1 MIRVKNKF
9 TVKTISFVMMIVF
22 FALYGCSQSKQKVS
36 NLKQSR
42 VSDVGAQQSNGL
54 KSLTL
59 QEDEGQ
65 LAIKF
70 QAERALSPNIFRLS
84 DPQRIVVDLVNTRNL
99 LKDRIVI
106 ASKNNVIQEVTV
118 NEFNDS
124 NNILSRVVIV
134 LNAAVEYEAHALN
147 NGLALK
153 ISRSDQQKTIEQ
165 DNDNLSIAEFS
176 LMENEEQ
183 NNSQASAARSMA
195 DKASNFDSMQS
206 SNTTKNQL
214 IKILSRPKLDGT
226 EIELIFSGSVK
237 QYEDFSL
244 KGPNRIVFDLQ
255 QVENVLAE
263 GKTVSVLS
271 DEVSKIRLGEAK
283 NKTRAVIDLSRDT
296 NPKYEVSKQENRLKI
311 YIPAKNTLDAVPV
324 VNKTVDIAA
333 KERIKVNLARKEEKK
348 SVEPEVSMA
357 PVDVKTNNIEQ
368 QNTALEQN
376 KSQPSAQKQNS
387 FLDTAALN
395 KATPSAA
402 RSPKNSLSVNPV
414 DKTKPKS
421 TLLNELNDVKLEKS
435 KQETVVKLMLDKNSL
450 NYDVLNPEPGVL
462 NIQLDNT
469 VYKKSKLKKILK
481 RQNYSGTA
489 IKKINLKKVSKQ
501 SAVLEVSLQDQAIFE
516 VGEENKGLLLRVR
529 PKKQIISDI
538 VDSNSAI
545 KNTKQT
551 PLKQN
556 KTLAIANTQPAT
568 QKQEVSTNSKPMD
581 FEDKTIDIAESE
593 VETLA
598 NDLVEI
604 EGLEDNVKNTFPQ
617 ERVIK
622 NPLGVEV
629 QDSSKIKN
637 YAYVKEEFM
646 SDTIADGEPLSQMG
660 SILSGAV
667 EGKKFTGRRISLDFK
682 DAEVKSIFKLIAE
695 ISQFNIIISDDVV
708 GRITI
713 RLDEVPWDQ
722 AFAIILQTR
731 GLWFEKYGNI
741 IRVAPAAKLQQEKEA
756 AANAEKAAK
765 AVKPLD
771 ILFKPV
777 SFAQAGTLEK
787 QVKSVLSDRGTVDID
802 SRTNTL
808 IIKDIREHLDKAKRM
823 IDILDTQTPQVTI
836 EARIVEATTT
846 FTRSFG
852 INWSGSASFTSATGN
867 PTGLFFPNSIGIPNF
882 ALNFPV
888 EAGAIN
894 TQANLRL
901 GSINNILDLD
911 LAIALGEQEGN
922 FKLIS
927 SPKVTVLDNSSATI
941 SAGTQIPYQTQS
953 DNLGTNV
960 NFQTANTSLT
970 VTPHITNDGSIL
982 MNISATRDEPNFS
995 ASVEG
1000 NPTIDQRTA
1009 STEVLVKSGNT
1020 TVIGGIYSTSSG
1032 GNQSRLPVLHRI
1044 PIIGALFKNYNKTVR
1059 RSELLIFVTP
1069 RIVGDERKAI
1079 RNVRE

>member
-1 MIRVKNKF
+1 MIRVNK
-9 TVKTISFVMMIVF
+9 KFVIKKAGIAFAVGF
-22 FALYGCSQSKQKVS
+22 FALWGCSQSKQKIS
-36 NLKQSR
+36 DIKQQKKIETG
-42 VSDVGAQQSNGL
+42 VTQINGL

-59 QEDEGQ
+59 QDNEGH
-65 LAIKF
+65 LVIKF
-70 QAERALSPNIFRLS
+70 EAEKALSPNIFRLS

-99 LKDRIVI
+99 LNDSVI
-106 ASKNNVIQEVTV
+106 NSTSNVVKEVTV
-118 NEFNDS
+118 NEFNDN

-134 LNAAVEYEAHALN
+134 LNKNVEYEAHALS

-153 ISRSDQQKTIEQ
+153 ILAPNVRNTLPQE
-165 DNDNLSIAEFS
+165 NDNLSIAEFS
-176 LMENEEQ
+176 LMENLDQ
-183 NNSQASAARSMA
+183 DNVQTPKTNQTGFQSKITSA
-195 DKASNFDSMQS
+195 N
-206 SNTTKNQL
+206 KNQL
-214 IKILSRPKLDGT
+214 IKILSRPQIDGT
-226 EIELIFSGSVK
+226 EIELIFSEPIK
-237 QYEDFSL
+237 EYHDFSL
-244 KGPNRIVFDLQ
+244 NGPNRIVFDLQ
-255 QVENVLAE
+255 DVENVLTE

-271 DEVSKIRLGEAK
+271 DEVSQIRLGEAK
-283 NKTRAVIDLSRDT
+283 NKTRAVIDLSGIDHAT
-296 NPKYEVSKQENRLKI
+296 YKVSKSDNRLKV
-311 YIPAKNTLDAVPV
+311 YIPSKSIPDVVPTM
-324 VNKTVDIAA
+324 NKTTDIASRD
-333 KERIKVNLARKEEKK
+333 KIKNESKVKQDKTKDAA
-348 SVEPEVSMA
+348 VSMVA
-357 PVDVKTNNIEQ
+357 LD
-368 QNTALEQN
+368 NTATSTQVNSSELKE
-376 KSQPSAQKQNS
+376 NS
-387 FLDTAALN
+387 FLDLAAMN
-395 KATPSAA
+395 SNVVSSPNNATKVNNAKALASVKRQESKTTTINHL
-402 RSPKNSLSVNPV
+402 NSLQLEKDKEQALLKLVLDNNV
-414 DKTKPKS
+414 DYEI
-421 TLLNELNDVKLEKS
+421 LNSQPDVLKIELNNVA
-435 KQETVVKLMLDKNSL
+435 
-450 NYDVLNPEPGVL
+450 
-462 NIQLDNT
+462 
-469 VYKKSKLKKILK
+469 YKKSKLKKLLK
-481 RQNYSGTA
+481 QQNYSGTA
-489 IKKINLKKVSKQ
+489 INDLSIKKADKNNILVELSLK
-501 SAVLEVSLQDQAIFE
+501 DQAIFE
-516 VGEENKGLLLRVR
+516 VGEEEKGLLVRVS
-529 PKKQIISDI
+529 PKKQEQEVVAD
-538 VDSNSAI
+538 NRLLLT
-545 KNTKQT
+545 N
-551 PLKQN
+551 N
-556 KTLAIANTQPAT
+556 ETLALNNV
-568 QKQEVSTNSKPMD
+568 EDTNSLSKSNARPQ
-581 FEDKTIDIAESE
+581 ESKTVARATRPVITDNQNQ

-598 NDLVEI
+598 NDLI
-604 EGLEDNVKNTFPQ
+604 EVQGLEDDVKNTFPQ
-617 ERVIK
+617 ERVIE
-622 NPLGVEV
+622 NPLGLEV
-629 QDSSKIKN
+629 QDSNKIKN

-695 ISQFNIIISDDVV
+695 ISQFNIIISDDVT

-741 IRVAPAAKLQQEKEA
+741 IRVAPAANLQREKEA
-756 AANAEKAAK
+756 AADAEKAAK

-982 MNISATRDEPNFS
+982 MSISATRDEPNFS
-995 ASVEG
+995 ASVDG

>member
-1 MIRVKNKF
+1 MIRVKSKYG
-9 TVKTISFVMMIVF
+9 VKKISAAVVALVF
-22 FALYGCSQSKQKVS
+22 FTLLGCSQSKQNVS
-36 NLKQSR
+36 NIKQHKETSA
-42 VSDVGAQQSNGL
+42 SQINGL

-59 QEDEGQ
+59 QDDNGY

-70 QAERALSPNIFRLS
+70 EAEKALSPNIFRLS

-99 LKDRIVI
+99 LKDSIINSTSTVV
-106 ASKNNVIQEVTV
+106 KEVTV
-118 NEFNDS
+118 NEFNDN

-134 LNAAVEYEAHALN
+134 LEKSVEYEAHALN

-153 ISRSDQQKTIEQ
+153 ILAPNAGETMEQ
-165 DNDNLSIAEFS
+165 ENDNLSIAEFS
-176 LMENEEQ
+176 LMDNVNQSGASSTSPRESI
-183 NNSQASAARSMA
+183 SQ
-195 DKASNFDSMQS
+195 QS
-206 SNTTKNQL
+206 PTSLTQSTAVLTNKNQL
-214 IKILSRPKLDGT
+214 IKILSRPQLEGT
-226 EIELIFSGSVK
+226 EIELIFSEPVK
-237 QYEDFSL
+237 EYHDFSL
-244 KGPNRIVFDLQ
+244 NSPNRIVFDLQ
-255 QVENVLAE
+255 QVENVLTE

-271 DEVSKIRLGEAK
+271 DEVSQIRLGEA
-283 NKTRAVIDLSRDT
+283 NDKTRAVIDLSGT
-296 NPKYEVSKQENRLKI
+296 SHLKYNVSKSDNRLKI
-311 YIPAKNTLDAVPV
+311 YIPSKKAPDAIPTVNGNTDIVTSDALKPKATVYKQEAKASET
-324 VNKTVDIAA
+324 
-333 KERIKVNLARKEEKK
+333 
-348 SVEPEVSMA
+348 VSMIA
-357 PVDVKTNNIEQ
+357 LDNKST
-368 QNTALEQN
+368 NTAKTKETASQAKSAKTTSAAALEE
-376 KSQPSAQKQNS
+376 NS
-387 FLDTAALN
+387 FLDLAAMNSDTKPATQLN
-395 KATPSAA
+395 SSKAGTVAISA
-402 RSPKNSLSVNPV
+402 KNTKKDSTLSVNH
-414 DKTKPKS
+414 
-421 TLLNELNDVKLEKS
+421 LNDVKLEK
-435 KQETVVKLMLDKNSL
+435 KQQQALLTLMLDRDDIDYKILNSESDMLSIEL
-450 NYDVLNPEPGVL
+450 NNVD
-462 NIQLDNT
+462 
-469 VYKKSKLKKILK
+469 YKKSKLKKILK
-481 RQNYSGTA
+481 RQDYSGTA
-489 IKKINLKKVSKQ
+489 INKLNIKKTTKNN
-501 SAVLEVSLQDQAIFE
+501 VLVEMSLQDQAIFE
-516 VGEENKGLLLRVR
+516 VGEEERGLLVRVR
-529 PKKQIISDI
+529 PKKQET
-538 VDSNSAI
+538 VDLADNRMVLESKSPVDTSKSNLEINLPKTQTIAKSA
-545 KNTKQT
+545 
-551 PLKQN
+551 PLNVENDTAGQD
-556 KTLAIANTQPAT
+556 Q
-568 QKQEVSTNSKPMD
+568 
-581 FEDKTIDIAESE
+581 

-598 NDLVEI
+598 NDLI
-604 EGLEDNVKNTFPQ
+604 EVQGLEDDVRNTFPQ
-617 ERVIK
+617 ERVIE

-741 IRVAPAAKLQQEKEA
+741 IRVAPAANLQREKEA
-756 AANAEKAAK
+756 AADAEKAAK